1 MFFFLTWKYRSLLKI
16 NILQEFF
23 LLGLMI
29 GGLVLLE
36 YLVNNVRSD
45 LIGFDQLLI
54 ELMIFFWVTVLV
66 PVKFIAEL

>member
-1 MFFFLTWKYRSLLKI
+1 
-16 NILQEFF
+16 
-23 LLGLMI
+23 MI

-45 LIGFDQLLI
+45 LIGFHQLLI

-66 PVKFIAEL
+66 PMKFIAEL